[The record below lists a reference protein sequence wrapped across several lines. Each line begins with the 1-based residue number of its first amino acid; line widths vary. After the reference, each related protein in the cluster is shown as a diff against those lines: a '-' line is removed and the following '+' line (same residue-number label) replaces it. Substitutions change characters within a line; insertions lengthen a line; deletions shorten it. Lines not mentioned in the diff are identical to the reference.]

1 MLLCSGAAT
10 PRFADVSLFGPWQI
24 FTFGIL
30 WSVCYENWTF
40 LHGLYWVVVT
50 LTTVG
55 YGDFAPTDS
64 TSRLVMSFYIL
75 LCAGV
80 FGAVISLVIAGHLA
94 LQKRAAAMRFLLGNL
109 SLTTLAS
116 YKEDVDRQYF
126 LEFMLEKM
134 GYVDHTII
142 TLVNAAFDKL
152 DVDGTN
158 TINMK
163 AVLENADST
172 SLVDELRREY
182 GLDEDAEEAPVGLF
196 GIRARWSSP
205 SEKPIPRSKTPRR

>member
-1 MLLCSGAAT
+1 
-10 PRFADVSLFGPWQI
+10 
-24 FTFGIL
+24 
-30 WSVCYENWTF
+30 
-40 LHGLYWVVVT
+40 
-50 LTTVG
+50 
-55 YGDFAPTDS
+55 
-64 TSRLVMSFYIL
+64 MSFYIL

-134 GYVDHTII
+134 GYVDHTVI

-152 DVDGTN
+152 DVDGTTRTDDLTETLPHEGLQLPQRRRDVLPTPILFRPIVQRVN
-158 TINMK
+158 ELAIE
-163 AVLENADST
+163 AHLENLAIAAFANKS
-172 SLVDELRREY
+172 
-182 GLDEDAEEAPVGLF
+182 
-196 GIRARWSSP
+196 
-205 SEKPIPRSKTPRR
+205 